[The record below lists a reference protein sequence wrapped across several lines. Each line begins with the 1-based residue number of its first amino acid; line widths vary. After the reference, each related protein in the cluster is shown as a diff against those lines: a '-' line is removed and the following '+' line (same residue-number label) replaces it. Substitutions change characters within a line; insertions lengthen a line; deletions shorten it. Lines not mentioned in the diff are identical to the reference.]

1 MNFVVS
7 SAALVAAPATAVE
20 IVDDSRILAL
30 EEQIFQEH
38 ELATSHDE
46 EIIRLQIIRLQ
57 NVYAGELK
65 RLHDELD
72 ADMSSLTRD
81 EIWQRVKALPESIE
95 QTRLVKLTDPHH
107 RKVEA
112 LISELW
118 PIRAQTAEGRRAKFL
133 VLLSC
138 IMGNEWCLVDEP
150 TDWHRRMARDLMIEM
165 VGGEPAKQLQDQF
178 A

>member
-7 SAALVAAPATAVE
+7 ATALVAAPATAVE
-20 IVDDSRILAL
+20 LGDDSKILAL
-30 EEQIFQEH
+30 EEQIFQEN
-38 ELATSHDE
+38 ELATAHDE
-46 EIIRLQIIRLQ
+46 EIARLQD
-57 NVYAGELK
+57 VYVGELK

-72 ADMSSLTRD
+72 AGTSSLTRD

-112 LISELW
+112 LINELW
-118 PIRAQTAEGRRAKFL
+118 PLRAQTPEGRRAKLL

-138 IMGNEWCLVDEP
+138 IMGDHWCLVDEQM
-150 TDWHRRMARDLMIEM
+150 DWHRRMARDLMIEM
-165 VGGEPAKQLQDQF
+165 VGGEPAKQLQEQF